1 MIGTNP
7 NPYNMAE
14 EDNKLK
20 TLRIKK
26 DIFQKIWDKGI
37 PLFFFNKD
45 SEWNS
50 SMREHQTV
58 WKPENASIESKL
70 YGDKAFEHAINDVA
84 FIYAKPFNYP
94 QNNLSDDLV
103 EIEYEEFKAD
113 DYNHVKAVFLL
124 HLSHRY
130 NAQDKY
136 ACRELLWYLNNYF
149 LNYEILN
156 RVLGEFDAQSIRP
169 FFVNELKNYA
179 LCLPIPKQSLIQRI
193 VSNLG
198 GSYTI
203 YFPTPLSE
211 AIKTIY
217 PNYNV
222 NSDWKSN
229 IFDLVRR
236 ATLIPK
242 DDNANL
248 SYDVMKDND
257 ISNFFLQIRRWLADP
272 EYSFTDFDML
282 MRMLRLF
289 SPSQQMLVLNRYFF
303 AIKQGQASFDIE
315 LLKKF
320 KVNQFDNWGIY
331 YHCANRGSK
340 PVLIG
345 LQLMCDNILTF
356 LSSGG
361 QALQTING
369 TLDMAYSQCNV
380 NNPAVDFQLDRIV
393 PICNGGA
400 IPNKSGFKG
409 FICYEVIYTVNNE
422 LFHDDKFISDF
433 TMQIINIFGRRH
445 FKYECGIHG
454 DNFSACEKK
463 SLNPNACLDA
473 PRCENYR
480 TVYLDKWTFNA
491 SEKQCTIVNIF
502 LKNKQLIND
511 RQSEITLEDINP
523 NVAEIRQKLLKFIS
537 DTLKAKPAHG
547 NFPQGYIYPDT
558 VSYDSQYIYRSIL
571 KPVWMQIEPR
581 NNVYI
586 GLGLLAPKIGV
597 NLEDYG
603 SNREGTDCIRRKETD
618 YIKPIIVSSMQSI
631 IGTAA
636 ESDGKFYL
644 SFDAELLRKLQATFY
659 STKSS
664 PNGDNYHDR
673 DLCFLQRSHSFYKSY
688 CAPEYTGDTNK
699 ATNLPYFW
707 CRGRECY
714 MNALYEQTLATCKS
728 WRYYNIFHLL
738 EILGYPQI
746 SKTEAGF
753 EASKLIRDFIGMV
766 NKAAQLFRR
775 VICRECGHILFPIKR
790 NSFNQYNNF
799 ECYNPICS
807 AKGVRVYLSQC
818 HHCKS
823 GMIDSRDSKSCPNGW
838 RICPTCLSCCTDDQ
852 IEFQAQKYIRSRRP
866 MPEFIQRT
874 RTHGHNDK
882 NQYFCPKCG
891 GEIVKAYDEERG
903 ETHVY
908 CSVCHSPYPKA
919 VEWI

>member
-1 MIGTNP
+1 
-7 NPYNMAE
+7 MAE
-14 EDNKLK
+14 DDNKPK
-20 TLRIKK
+20 TLRIKR
-26 DIFQKIWDKGI
+26 DIFSKLWDKGI

-45 SEWNS
+45 TEWDS
-50 SMREHQTV
+50 IVRDYRTV
-58 WKPENASIESKL
+58 WKPENASIESRL
-70 YGDKAFEHAINDVA
+70 YGDDAFPHSINDVA
-84 FIYAKPFNYP
+84 FIYAKPFNSP

-103 EIEYEEFKAD
+103 EIEYEEFIAD
-113 DYNHVKAVFLL
+113 NYNHVKAVFLL
-124 HLSHRY
+124 HLSNRY

-136 ACRELLWYLNNYF
+136 ACRELIWYLNKYF

-156 RVLGEFDAQSIRP
+156 QVLGEFDAQSIRP
-169 FFVNELKNYA
+169 FFINELKAYG

-193 VSNLG
+193 VSNFG

-203 YFPTPLSE
+203 YCPIQLSE
-211 AIKTIY
+211 AIKTID
-217 PNYNV
+217 PNYNI

-229 IFDLVRR
+229 IFDLVRK
-236 ATLIPK
+236 ATIVPRNE
-242 DDNANL
+242 DNNL
-248 SYDVMKDND
+248 HYDVMKDND
-257 ISNFFLQIRRWLADP
+257 ITNFFLQIRRWLVDP
-272 EYSFTDFDML
+272 DYSFTDYNML

-289 SPSQQMLVLNRYFF
+289 SPSQQMLILNRYFL
-303 AIKQGQASFDIE
+303 AIKQAQTTFDIE

-320 KVNQFDNWGIY
+320 KDNQFDNWSIY
-331 YHCANRGSK
+331 YHSAERGSK

-345 LQLMCDNILTF
+345 LQLLCDNILTF

-409 FICYEVIYTVNNE
+409 FICYEIIHVINE
-422 LFHDDKFISDF
+422 EHFNDDKFISDF
-433 TMQIINIFGRRH
+433 TMQIVNTIGRRH
-445 FKYECGIHG
+445 SKTTCSIHG
-454 DNFSACEKK
+454 DNYSVCEKK
-463 SLNPNACLDA
+463 SLNPNACIDS

-480 TVYLDKWTFNA
+480 SVYLDRWTFYNP
-491 SEKQCTIVNIF
+491 SEQQCWVANIF
-502 LKNKQLIND
+502 LKGKQLTKG
-511 RQSEITLEDINP
+511 QQLEISLDDINP
-523 NVAEIRQKLLKFIS
+523 NVAEIRQNLLKFLS
-537 DTLKAKPAHG
+537 ETLSAKAAHG
-547 NFPQGYIYPDT
+547 DFPKGYIYPNSCSFDF
-558 VSYDSQYIYRSIL
+558 QNIYRSIL

-581 NNVYI
+581 NNAYI

-597 NLEDYG
+597 RLEDYG
-603 SNREGTDCIRRKETD
+603 SKREGTDAIRRKETD
-618 YIKPIIVSSMQSI
+618 YIKPIIISSMQSI
-631 IGTAA
+631 IGTSA

-644 SFDAELLRKLQATFY
+644 FYDTELLRRLQATFY

-664 PNGDNYHDR
+664 SNGDDYNDR
-673 DLCFLQRSHSFYKSY
+673 DLCFLQRSHSIYKSY

-728 WRYYNIFHLL
+728 WRNYNIFHLL
-738 EILGYPQI
+738 EILGCPQI
-746 SKTEAGF
+746 TKTEAGF

-790 NSFNQYNNF
+790 NNFNQYNNF
-799 ECYNPICS
+799 ECFNPICT
-807 AKGVRVYLSQC
+807 AKGTRVYLSQC

-852 IEFQAQKYIRSRRP
+852 IEFQAQKYIRGRRP
-866 MPEFIQRT
+866 VPEFILRT
-874 RTHGHNDK
+874 RSHGHNDK
-882 NQYFCPKCG
+882 KQYFCPKCG
-891 GEIVKAYDEERG
+891 GEIVKVYDEEKG
-903 ETHVY
+903 ETHVF
-908 CSVCHSPYPKA
+908 CNECRTLYPKA
-919 VEWI
+919 VDWI